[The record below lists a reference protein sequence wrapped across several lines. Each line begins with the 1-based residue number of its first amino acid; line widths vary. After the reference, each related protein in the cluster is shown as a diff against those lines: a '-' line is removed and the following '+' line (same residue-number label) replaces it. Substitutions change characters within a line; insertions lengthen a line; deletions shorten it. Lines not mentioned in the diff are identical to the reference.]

1 MFPNLPIEKSGEHQ
15 SARVCIATYEILG
28 PSQNGG
34 IGTVYFSLATALAG
48 AGHEVTILYLSS
60 EPLNRA
66 AIEHWTNRFRILGI
80 RFVTLPAAA
89 RTINAPQCMQ
99 TAYDV
104 YAWLQKEE
112 FDVIHFPELQGH
124 GYYCVLAKHQGLDFS
139 HTTLCVGTHSPISW
153 IRERNREAPYSPDE
167 LEMDFMERQ
176 CVALADV
183 VLSPSQYML
192 RWMQT
197 RGWTL
202 STVCYVQQSIV
213 SPELQ
218 ALASLAIRQG
228 DKRDALELVFFG
240 KLEERKGIGLFCD
253 ALDLLAR
260 RDLRQFSVTFLGKNA
275 MVSEGDTLSYI
286 KARAEHWAFPFRAL
300 TDHSHEAALRFLTE
314 GFGRVAII
322 PSLEDNLPS
331 TVIECLAGR
340 IPFLASRA
348 GGIPELIADS
358 DIERVSFLPNASEL
372 ANALGR
378 ALRDGVSIARPAI
391 DADEN
396 VRRWVNW
403 HSALASHRADNENV
417 NTNFS
422 AASAQPLVTVCL
434 NYCDRPNLL
443 LQSLESLR
451 RQSWPTIEIILLDC
465 STAGMDALPELDRLR
480 NDFERKGWQIIRRAQ
495 NDPGAL
501 RTTALAHAHGE
512 YILFMD
518 ADDYASPDAVA
529 IFVNAAMRSGADI
542 LTSFLALFSGV
553 QEPNQESCLGYY
565 PFLGNAILPGVFR
578 NYFGSRSIFIRKN
591 AFARIGQLREDASAA
606 YEDWEFLAR
615 AALKGCRLEVV
626 PRSLIWYRTLDGSGS
641 HDRVEYCDQVRAV
654 TPYAEVMPSPLRDL
668 PKAALTMQLHYE
680 RQYGLAHERLRD
692 DALINMVQERLSTI
706 DKSRILSLLD
716 DEELL
721 LLIGKRIAGRGQ
733 QKIGS
738 VLNAWLDYSTTRS
751 HLPEHRLERIPYIAR
766 QLVRGRYHRFAHGFG
781 SAIRDLVRKPQKP
794 ASD

>member
-1 MFPNLPIEKSGEHQ
+1 VLPNLPNEESGEHR

-34 IGTVYFSLATALAG
+34 IGTTYFSLATALAG

-60 EPLNRA
+60 EPLERA
-66 AIEHWTNRFRILGI
+66 AIEHWTTHFRILGI
-80 RFVTLPAAA
+80 RFVALPATS

-99 TAYDV
+99 TAYKA
-104 YAWLQKEE
+104 YTWLRRQE

-124 GYYCVLAKHQGLDFS
+124 GYYSVLAKHQGIDFS

-153 IRERNREAPYSPDE
+153 IREQNREAPYSPDE

-192 RWMQT
+192 RWMQA

-202 STVCYVQQSIV
+202 PTVCYVQQSIA

-218 ALASLAIRQG
+218 ALASLAIRQS

-240 KLEERKGIGLFCD
+240 RLEERKGIGLFCD
-253 ALDLLAR
+253 ALDLLAGR
-260 RDLRQFSVTFLGKNA
+260 NLSGFSVTFLGKSS
-275 MVSEGDTLSYI
+275 MVSGRDALSYI
-286 KARAEHWAFPFRAL
+286 RARANLWAFPWRAL
-300 TDHSHEAALRFLTE
+300 TDLGHESALRLLSE
-314 GFGRVAII
+314 GVGRIAII

-348 GGIPELIADS
+348 GGIPELIAGS
-358 DIERVSFLPNASEL
+358 DIERVTFLPHVSEL
-372 ANALGR
+372 ADALGR
-378 ALRDGVSIARPAI
+378 ALRHGVSIARAAI

-403 HSALASHRADNENV
+403 HSALASHRADDEKV
-417 NTNFS
+417 NTNFGV
-422 AASAQPLVTVCL
+422 APARPLVTACL
-434 NYCDRPNLL
+434 AYRGRPDLL

-451 RQSWPTIEIILLDC
+451 RQSWSTIEVILSDC
-465 STAGMDALPELDRLR
+465 STAGVEALPELDSLG
-480 NDFERKGWQIIRRAQ
+480 NDFERKGWQIIRRMQ
-495 NDPGAL
+495 NSPGAMW
-501 RTTALAHAHGE
+501 TTAVARAHGE

-518 ADDYASPDAVA
+518 AADYVSPDAID
-529 IFVNAAMRSGADI
+529 IFVNVAMRGGADI
-542 LTSFLALFSGV
+542 LTCFLALFSGV
-553 QEPNQESCLGYY
+553 QEPNEEVCLGYY
-565 PFLGNAILPGVFR
+565 PFLGNAILASAFR
-578 NYFGSRSIFIRKN
+578 NYFGSRSIFIRKS
-591 AFARIGQLREDASAA
+591 AFARIGYFREDAGANCA
-606 YEDWEFLAR
+606 DWEFLAR

-626 PRSLIWYRTLDGSGS
+626 PRSLLWYRTLDSSES
-641 HDRVEYCDQVRAV
+641 HDRIEYYDQIRAV
-654 TPYAEVMPSPLRDL
+654 RPYAEAMPPPLREL

-692 DALINMVQERLSTI
+692 DALIDMVRERSSTV

-716 DEELL
+716 DQELL
-721 LLIGKRIAGRGQ
+721 LLIGKRMAARGQ

-738 VLNAWLDYSTTRS
+738 VLDAWLDYSSTRS
-751 HLPEHRLERIPYIAR
+751 HLPEHRLERIPSIAR

-781 SAIRDLVRKPQKP
+781 SAIRDLLKPPK
-794 ASD
+794 AGSG